1 MWKKNRITSISRV
14 PALESFSCI
23 SYEFTKRSQIVNSH
37 KSILS
42 FLMPSL
48 NIHCFPLGMS
58 DLENNFSR
66 LNSNSVSLE
75 FEPVEKMKIRSL
87 CGSREW
93 AAGFVF
99 CVLCFV
105 FKPVEP
111 VDWGSGQRVLW
122 GLRDRPHLIGFH
134 PMLRCDRCILVFL
147 IKAPMHCN
155 VSTMYL
161 PTREI
166 LGNRWVP

>member
-37 KSILS
+37 KSISS

-93 AAGFVF
+93 AACFVF
-99 CVLCFV
+99 CVLCLNQQNQWT
-105 FKPVEP
+105 EGA
-111 VDWGSGQRVLW
+111 GSGFCEAFGTDPTWL
-122 GLRDRPHLIGFH
+122 DFTPT
-134 PMLRCDRCILVFL
+134 LRCDRCILVFL
-147 IKAPMHCN
+147 ISTNALQCTYN
-155 VSTMYL
+155 V

-166 LGNRWVP
+166 LRNR